1 MHMID
6 QFSTWKGS
14 AARCGGEPL
23 RPSCLRFADANRP
36 EKLVHP
42 ASFAVAR
49 EALAFLFRSRA
60 QAGARLACDTRVA
73 RWSRYG
79 TFIPAPAGLQVLSC
93 LFHRTAQGFS
103 PRKSARRLK
112 REATRNSGQ
121 FIRCV
126 TTKTASSQLGK
137 QTDRGRA
144 LQHCLSATPAAHHAA
159 MRPAHPTLIG
169 GGLAAFDTT
178 TYAPPSIP
186 HPRPAQVP
194 RQILSY
200 DDFPFHAELYNPYSS
215 QLPSVHQSSI
225 AQQAGLPIAG
235 LPAEPSAVGSAERQR
250 IAPHE
255 LEAGYSRPQD
265 LHRATTQ
272 LDALEAT
279 GSARPSSGKR
289 RYCQYGTGTATP
301 SSGSLT
307 LVHAPP
313 PPPAPAPLGP
323 SLQLFDPDVPIWPQ
337 SAPAGGPNDRLP
349 EVPPR
354 QAASLDPQH
363 PKVAEQPETIYS
375 ELPAVDWRRP
385 QTPADHVA
393 GPHAVSLDLSL
404 PDPASSSIGASEP
417 GSRRQASEGINSS
430 TSQFQNDLLP
440 PFRFAHIPQ
449 PSPPAA
455 QDSEA
460 FVAKSSAGVY

>member
-1 MHMID
+1 MCILH
-6 QFSTWKGS
+6 
-14 AARCGGEPL
+14 L
-23 RPSCLRFADANRP
+23 
-36 EKLVHP
+36 
-42 ASFAVAR
+42 FAVAR
-49 EALAFLFRSRA
+49 ELLAFLFRSRA
-60 QAGARLACDTRVA
+60 QAGARLACDSRVA
-73 RWSRYG
+73 EWSRCG
-79 TFIPAPAGLQVLSC
+79 NFIPAPAGLQVLSC
-93 LFHRTAQGFS
+93 LFHRIAQGFS

-112 REATRNSGQ
+112 REATRSRGQ
-121 FIRCV
+121 LIRCV

-137 QTDRGRA
+137 RTDCVRA

-159 MRPAHPTLIG
+159 MRPAHPTFTG

-178 TYAPPSIP
+178 TYAPTSISR
-186 HPRPAQVP
+186 PRPEQVP

-200 DDFPFHAELYNPYSS
+200 DDFPFHAELYNPYSL
-215 QLPSVHQSSI
+215 QLPSVHQPSI

-235 LPAEPSAVGSAERQR
+235 LPADPSAVGSAERHR

-255 LEAGYSRPQD
+255 PEAGSSRPRD

-313 PPPAPAPLGP
+313 PPQAPAPLGP

-354 QAASLDPQH
+354 QAASLGPH
-363 PKVAEQPETIYS
+363 RPRVAEQPETIYS
-375 ELPAVDWRRP
+375 DLPAVDWRRP

-417 GSRRQASEGINSS
+417 GSRRPASEGINSS
-430 TSQFQNDLLP
+430 TSQFHNDLFLP
-440 PFRFAHIPQ
+440 FKFATIPH
-449 PSPPAA
+449 PCPPAA
-455 QDSEA
+455 QESEA